1 MNDKIVKILND
12 ETSNSEKR
20 AKLMFFLCFNLLEDD
35 SRLTSCELRRI
46 AYDLLDEM

>member
-1 MNDKIVKILND
+1 MKNEIVKILNE

-20 AKLMFFLCFNLLEDD
+20 AKLMFFLCLNLLEDD
-35 SRLTSCELRRI
+35 TKFTSCELRRI